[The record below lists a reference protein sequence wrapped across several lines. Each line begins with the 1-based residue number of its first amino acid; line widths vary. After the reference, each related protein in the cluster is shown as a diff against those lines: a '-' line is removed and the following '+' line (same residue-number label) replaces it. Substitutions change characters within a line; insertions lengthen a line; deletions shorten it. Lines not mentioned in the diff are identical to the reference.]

1 MKPRAVFLIRLW
13 AFLNYRTTL
22 GLTWLELLTASGV
35 GLLIVWISL
44 HDWMG
49 LPLVAPL
56 ALYAL
61 IAGFYREL
69 QIPLGGL
76 RALYDALYK
85 PLDVKPRPRR
95 NLYAFAIL
103 LIAISIV
110 LALTALDWRV
120 GALGALMLLAALV
133 VWWAIHDRATRGG
146 TLNLSAVAG
155 RVPIQAILD
164 DGQIVHHDGTRA
176 RVSIITLARSAYK
189 PALQATDIAHTLT
202 KFLASLA
209 QREDGGAPL
218 KLFWLTDYH
227 LGQLDLA
234 EHNDVDARYVQE
246 LRALAEAGA
255 RKARVILTGIVYPT
269 HLEDS
274 VREWLAQLD
283 FSLAPLGAFAVE
295 SLVRM
300 WLGGES
306 FLAQVQEELIKTDG
320 DLPRVAYRGYIPEA
334 MSFGAQW
341 QTNRNILNVTRI
353 NTPFPEARDALMR
366 ALQAIDGMV
375 TITLT
380 PLPRHI
386 ATELRGRLLAARVP
400 GLGRPKEARA
410 LRDTLTKLE
419 DRRALEYLFESQTH
433 FITWGRDATTAQKNQ
448 RVANAYLTALDGTPL
463 VNRALDALDA
473 WMPVLAM
480 PRLQSWLTRALDG
493 LARPPR
499 PPTQRLLTT
508 EAITTLAQEEGSDIF
523 LADARDRILLG
534 RSVDI
539 GKEGLRYVDFR
550 SDTGPMLLVSDQG
563 GGKTSSL
570 IVWFILRLQL
580 LPYKI
585 VALNLK
591 YSTRMQAAIEKVGG
605 VVLHPHDELALFE
618 RQTRAALFANRA
630 VLYQPVK
637 GTRPFTIADDPCLR
651 AFTKIFYEEWLPRRD
666 APAALVIDEI
676 HRLMPKDAPLSAN
689 AAETATL
696 IAEAFKDWA
705 ERKLVIAAATQ
716 TLRDLIGSNL
726 GTALQKFRAV
736 AYFQVGPED
745 RALLEEKGYAPALI
759 SEIIGAHR
767 RPRGFCVIVMPD
779 GFYTTLKILVTS
791 DERAIIQ
798 RLDVE
803 ETADATPQLVL
814 DSREH
819 RAA

>member
-448 RVANAYLTALDGTPL
+448 RVAHAYLTALDGTPL